1 MGPLSDLRVLDLSRV
16 LAGPYAGRMLA
27 DLGAEVVK
35 VEPPEGDVSRSWGKV
50 TAGLSGYFT
59 QQNVGKL
66 DICVDLRKEGGPAL
80 IRRLAARADILIE
93 NFRPGV
99 MAQYGLAYPDLAADN
114 PRLLMLSISG
124 YGQRGPEADRPA
136 YASVVHAESGLVH
149 RQATIDRAPA
159 VDPHISLA
167 DTNAGLHGLVG
178 ILAALHERDR
188 TGRGQHLDVCM
199 LDAMLATD
207 DQIHLALDEL
217 PMRHNMVNEI
227 WQTGFGLITIA
238 GDFRWVFRQLNERCD
253 VQDPTPEG
261 SSLPE
266 KIRLRHDAVKA
277 FIAALP
283 DRASAAATL
292 EHAGLAWGEVRSSAA
307 AIDSPT
313 ARARGSVVSIDDRAG
328 GSRRVIQSPYRF
340 SASASGTG
348 ERARAPYRGEHNVEV
363 LSRWLGMREADVAEL
378 ETTGVLLKESGAGA
392 ESPSPATSLT

>member
-1 MGPLSDLRVLDLSRV
+1 MGGAPLADLRVLDLSRV

-35 VEPPEGDVSRSWGKV
+35 VEPPEGDVSRIWGKV

-59 QQNVGKL
+59 QQNVGKFG
-66 DICVDLRKEGGPAL
+66 ICIDLRKEGGPAL
-80 IRRLAARADILIE
+80 VRRLAARADILIE

-99 MAQYGLAYPDLAADN
+99 LAQYGLAYPDLVADN

-149 RQATIDRAPA
+149 RQAVIDRAPA
-159 VDPHISLA
+159 VDPHISMA

-188 TGRGQHLDVCM
+188 SGRGQHLDVCM
-199 LDAMLATD
+199 LDAMLSTD
-207 DQIHLALDEL
+207 DQVHLALDEQ

-227 WQTGFGLITIA
+227 WQTGCGQIVIA
-238 GDFRWVFRQLNERCD
+238 GDFRWVFRQLSERCD
-253 VQDPTPEG
+253 VRDPTPPG
-261 SSLPE
+261 AALPE
-266 KIRLRHDAVKA
+266 KIRLRHEAVKA
-277 FIAALP
+277 FLLTLP
-283 DRASAAATL
+283 DRASVAAAL
-292 EHAGLAWGEVRSSAA
+292 DRAELAWGEVRSSTAA
-307 AIDSPT
+307 LESPT

-340 SASASGTG
+340 SVSASGAG
-348 ERARAPYRGEHNVEV
+348 ARAPHRGEHNVDV
-363 LSRWLGMREADVAEL
+363 LSRWLGMSADDVAGYESR
-378 ETTGVLLKESGAGA
+378 GVLLRESVG
-392 ESPSPATSLT
+392 